1 MSNTYIQE
9 NEVHVIEA
17 TPLRSI
23 TMISTLVKVNEEFY
37 TAEMEVEDQVVLK
50 DTNWYDADQ
59 EAVLIPVTDVEHRV
73 LRVRIQGLLN
83 DGKLDQ

>member
-1 MSNTYIQE
+1 MSNKYIKE
-9 NEVHVIEA
+9 NEVRIIET

-23 TMISTLVKVNEEFY
+23 TMISTLVQVNDEYY
-37 TAEMEVEDQVVLK
+37 TAEMEVEDQVVLNG
-50 DTNWYDADQ
+50 TNWYDADQ

-73 LRVRIQGLLN
+73 LRVRVQGLLD

>member
-9 NEVHVIEA
+9 NEVRIIEA

-23 TMISTLVKVNEEFY
+23 TMISTLVQVNDEYY
-37 TAEMEVEDQVVLK
+37 TAEMEVEDQEVLNG
-50 DTNWYDADQ
+50 TNWYDADQ

-73 LRVRIQGLLN
+73 LKVRIQGLLN